1 MIRDIRIDDI
11 CRTERYYTATLL
23 PCILLHESFAG
34 LRAFLRLLEKK
45 NIRARAVKI
54 GAPTSLGTGEAVD
67 HFELISEM
75 DLARDL
81 SFYSP
86 WLAGLED
93 IVVAETDSIRPDV
106 VIVADGLLI
115 VIEAKFFHDSVSAEK
130 IRRQILA
137 QRQVIERILLRFPG
151 YSFDRYCHLFLSAAP
166 APPADA
172 IGCQGVLS
180 WEDVRQLAEH
190 VLGTQ
195 HYVTQRLTRATRM
208 FGLVS
213 KHATRPAGQSGR
225 NYIDKVGLDEI
236 IQKCRAEGNGI
247 VVGYNGGATKLHV
260 AACESL
266 KTRKFKWDRADDPV
280 GRKEPRHWIP
290 GARFLELI
298 TAKLADKS
306 EESLTCALS
315 P

>member
-34 LRAFLRLLEKK
+34 LRAFLHVLEGK
-45 NIRARAVKI
+45 NIHALAVKT
-54 GAPTSLGTGEAVD
+54 GAPVSLGNGEAVD
-67 HFELISEM
+67 HLELISEM

-81 SFYSP
+81 RFYSP

-115 VIEAKFFHDSVSAEK
+115 VVEAKFFHDSVSEDK
-130 IRRQILA
+130 IRSQILA
-137 QRQVIERILLRFPG
+137 QRQVIEKILLRFPG

-172 IGCQGVLS
+172 IGCQGVLN
-180 WEDVRQLAEH
+180 WEDVRQLAEQ
-190 VLGTQ
+190 VLGAQ

-208 FGLVS
+208 YGLVS
-213 KHATRPAGQSGR
+213 KHVTRPAGQSER

-236 IQKCRAEGNGI
+236 IQKCRQEGNGI
-247 VVGYNGGATKLHV
+247 VVGYNDGATKLQV
-260 AACESL
+260 ATRESL
-266 KTRKFKWDRADDPV
+266 QTRKFKWDRADEPI

-298 TAKLADKS
+298 TTKFADQS
-306 EESLTCALS
+306 EEYPVHSPSL
-315 P
+315 